1 MAHGSDS
8 QGAARVAHTDDDSV
22 QPEGDGFRLVEIIL
36 DESTVVR
43 RTPDVEHER
52 KVAIYDLLEDNSFA
66 PVGSPGGP
74 YKLHLSVE
82 ENRLVFDIRTESDEM
97 HGRIML
103 SLTPFRK
110 IIKDYFLICESYY
123 DAIKTAAPAQI
134 EAIDMGRRGLHN
146 EGSDLLKVRLDGKI
160 TVNFD
165 TARRLF
171 TLICVL
177 HIKG

>member
-1 MAHGSDS
+1 MAHSDNS
-8 QGAARVAHTDDDSV
+8 QGEPA
-22 QPEGDGFRLVEIIL
+22 GDVFRLIDITL
-36 DESTVVR
+36 DERTVVR
-43 RTPDVEHER
+43 RSPDIEHER
-52 KVAIYDLLEDNSFA
+52 KVAIYDLLEENSFR
-66 PVGSPGGP
+66 PSDSETGP
-74 YKLHLSVE
+74 YVLHLSVE
-82 ENRLVFDIRTESDEM
+82 ENRLVFDIRLEADEP
-97 HGRIML
+97 HRRVML

-110 IIKDYFLICESYY
+110 IVKDYFLICESYY

-146 EGSDLLKVRLDGKI
+146 EGSELLKARLDGKI
-160 TVNFD
+160 DVDFD